1 MKRVPAITSDAV
13 PPRLSMPPPTCRG
26 SLRPQTEGAEVTTND
41 EPEIAREPVRPP
53 RVRPGIAPALVV
65 FVVYLLAVLALN
77 EVFASDVA

>member
-1 MKRVPAITSDAV
+1 M
-13 PPRLSMPPPTCRG
+13 
-26 SLRPQTEGAEVTTND
+26 TTND